1 MKIGS
6 VIICIAL
13 GIWIAYNKPEIADQ
27 LIGYIN
33 FAVDNAIALF
43 NSVVNGT
50 GE

>member
-6 VIICIAL
+6 VIICVAL

-33 FAVDNAIALF
+33 FAVDNAITLF
-43 NSVVNGT
+43 NSVVNGA